1 MTVAEILKAEP
12 QSASV
17 FLKFGLNVSECGHFA
32 FEAICK
38 TNSIDAHVVK
48 NELLNLRH
56 YLNQAHTSFD
66 YLLEA
71 VIRQH
76 EKIKKAIPA
85 IHKALFLKYEHRHL
99 RNFEKVKKKFEM
111 LMNGLEVHLYKE
123 EMILFPEFINLWN
136 KKLYQTEYRP
146 PFRMMHPLEGVETEH
161 EWATTILQEIRE
173 LTLTHSQAGWASKN
187 EQKIFEELESFRKNM
202 EELIDL
208 ESRLLFPEALGL
220 EKNIIND

>member
-12 QSASV
+12 QSANV
-17 FLKFGLNVSECGHFA
+17 FQKFGLDISKCGQSS

-38 TNSIDAHVVK
+38 TNSIDTNAVK
-48 NELLNLRH
+48 HELLNLRH
-56 YLNQAHTSFD
+56 SLIQAHTSFGH
-66 YLLEA
+66 LLGA
-71 VIRQH
+71 VLSQH

-161 EWATTILQEIRE
+161 KWATTILQEIRE
-173 LTLTHSQAGWASKN
+173 LTLTRSQPGCTHKN
-187 EQKIFEELESFRKNM
+187 ELKIFEELESFRKNM